1 MFLLSFIK
9 VAQHFQIEFGKNYGN
24 DEDRLRFMLFRET
37 LDQIRE
43 HNVKFARG
51 QVDVPAG
58 LNEYT
63 DWTYEE
69 KKKLVA

>member
-1 MFLLSFIK
+1 
-9 VAQHFQIEFGKNYGN
+9 
-24 DEDRLRFMLFRET
+24 MLFRET
-37 LDQIRE
+37 LGQIKE

-69 KKKLVA
+69 KKKLVALA